1 MKPFLNWL
9 KTTWPDLMNLEWYLY
24 STLASKQ
31 ESFIQI
37 KTHVVVLTLSNI
49 TIVQIKNFLVNPNS
63 KTFTKPSPMMITTSS
78 DLHALSS
85 LKLSN
90 SLLTLSLDSTTAMR
104 LCSQWLT
111 TMMWF
116 FAKGVYGSLRSN
128 LPQWTLVQFSF
139 CLGWFYS
146 SQLRF
151 MFVIVLK

>member
-1 MKPFLNWL
+1 MKPFLNWF
-9 KTTWPDLMNLEWYLY
+9 KTTWTDLMNLEWYLY

-37 KTHVVVLTLSNI
+37 KTNVVVLTLSNI

-63 KTFTKPSPMMITTSS
+63 DVHKTISNDDNHLLGLACTR
-78 DLHALSS
+78 S

-90 SLLTLSLDSTTAMR
+90 SLLTLSLDLTTAMR

-128 LPQWTLVQFSF
+128 LTQWTLVQFSF

-151 MFVIVLK
+151 RFVIVLK